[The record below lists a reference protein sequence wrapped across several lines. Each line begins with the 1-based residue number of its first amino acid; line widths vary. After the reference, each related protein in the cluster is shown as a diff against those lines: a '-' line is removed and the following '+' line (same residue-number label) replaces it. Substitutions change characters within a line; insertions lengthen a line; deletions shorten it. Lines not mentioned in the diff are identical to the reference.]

1 MIKWSKVLL
10 HLLAGSILV
19 AQTILPVAA
28 QTPLPPQQPNQDKPV
43 ARPVPTRTVG
53 LQPGKVVRWTL
64 RDAILAALEKN
75 IDIEV
80 ERHNVRLA
88 QFDLFAAQGFYD
100 PVTSST
106 VFYNARRSPN
116 TFIFSGSTQ
125 NFVEN
130 NNLTYNFSFVQ
141 QVERTGG
148 NLQVNFDNQRVTSNT
163 NNFTPQYSPSLT
175 ATYTQPLMKN
185 FKTDTNRRQIKLAK
199 KRLDLSDAQFRQRVI
214 EIISRTQQAYW
225 DLAFAIQDEQIQRDS
240 VKLAETQL
248 HNNQRQVEVGTLA
261 PIDVVSAATSLES
274 RRQQV
279 FQAMNVVAQAENALK
294 ALTISDPND
303 ELWTAQII
311 PVESFELQQVT
322 LPLSDALKLA
332 FENRPELKQYQLQK
346 EQNLIDVDYYKNQ
359 TKPQIDVFFT
369 YGLFGVGGQPR
380 PNLPPPPAAQPDPTF
395 VGGYGTAL
403 KNLFS
408 NDFRT
413 WRVGI
418 NFSFPLRNRT
428 AEANLGRALEA
439 GRQLDL
445 QTRRM
450 MQSIEVEVRNAVQA
464 VEIAKM
470 RIDAARAAR
479 QYAEQQLDGEEKK
492 FQAGLSTTF
501 LVLTRQ
507 TELSQAR
514 GSELRALADYN
525 KAVAE
530 LQRVMSTTL
539 SSSNIELKS
548 EIPDGIQKK

>member
-1 MIKWSKVLL
+1 
-10 HLLAGSILV
+10 
-19 AQTILPVAA
+19 
-28 QTPLPPQQPNQDKPV
+28 
-43 ARPVPTRTVG
+43 
-53 LQPGKVVRWTL
+53 
-64 RDAILAALEKN
+64 
-75 IDIEV
+75 
-80 ERHNVRLA
+80 VRLA

-130 NNLTYNFSFVQ
+130 NNFTYNFSFVQ

-163 NNFTPQYSPSLT
+163 NNFTPQYTPSLT

-185 FKTDTNRRQIKLAK
+185 FRIDTNRRQIKLAK

-261 PIDVVSAATSLES
+261 PIDVVSAATSLEA

-294 ALTISDPND
+294 ALTIGDPND

-332 FENRPELKQYQLQK
+332 LENRPELKQYQLQK
-346 EQNLIDVDYYKNQ
+346 EQNLIDVEYYKNQ

-369 YGLFGVGGQPR
+369 YGIFGVGGQPR
-380 PNLPPPPAAQPDPTF
+380 PKLPPPPAAQPDPTF

-413 WRVGI
+413 WRVGL
-418 NFSFPLRNRT
+418 NFSLPLRNRT

-501 LVLTRQ
+501 FVLTRQ

-539 SSSNIELKS
+539 ASNNIELRS
-548 EIPDGIQKK
+548 EIPDGTQKK